1 MTLYV
6 WLKLFHLLGV
16 VVFLFAHGVSGG
28 ASFAIGRSVEAD
40 TRRLLRISQISA
52 MVSNPGLV
60 LIVVTGVWM
69 AFLGSYWSRGWVWAA
84 VVILAVTIAGM
95 ALFARPYY
103 AAREAKSDDVL
114 SKALT
119 RLNPRAA
126 AGVGAVALVLLVA
139 LMVLKP
145 F

>member
-6 WLKLFHLLGV
+6 WLKLFHLLGL

-28 ASFAIGRSVEAD
+28 ASFAIGRSVEPD
-40 TRRLLRISQISA
+40 TRRLLRISQVSA
-52 MVSNPGLV
+52 MISNPGLV
-60 LIVVTGVWM
+60 LVIVTGVWM

-84 VVILAVTIAGM
+84 IVILVLTIAGM
-95 ALFARPYY
+95 VFFARPYY
-103 AAREAKSDDVL
+103 MARDATADDAL
-114 SKALT
+114 GQALT

-126 AGVGAVALVLLVA
+126 AGVGTVALVLLVA

>member
-28 ASFAIGRSVEAD
+28 ASIAIGRAPEAD
-40 TRRLLRISQISA
+40 TRRLLRISQVSA
-52 MVSNPGLV
+52 MFSNPGLL
-60 LIVVTGVWM
+60 LIIVTGVWM
-69 AFLGSYWSRGWVWAA
+69 AWLGSYWSRVWPWAS
-84 VVILAVTIAGM
+84 VVILTLTIAGM
-95 ALFARPYY
+95 VFVALPYY
-103 AAREAKSDDVL
+103 QARDAKSDDVL
-114 SKALT
+114 TAALT
-119 RLNPRAA
+119 RTQPRAA
-126 AGVGAVALVLLVA
+126 AIFGGIALVLLVA

>member
-28 ASFAIGRSVEAD
+28 ASFAIGRAPEAD
-40 TRRLLRISQISA
+40 TRRLLRISQ
-52 MVSNPGLV
+52 VS
-60 LIVVTGVWM
+60 
-69 AFLGSYWSRGWVWAA
+69 
-84 VVILAVTIAGM
+84 
-95 ALFARPYY
+95 
-103 AAREAKSDDVL
+103 AKSDDVL
-114 SKALT
+114 TAALT
-119 RLNPRAA
+119 RTQPRAA
-126 AGVGAVALVLLVA
+126 AIFGGIALVLLVA

>member
-28 ASFAIGRSVEAD
+28 ASFAIGRAVEPD
-40 TRRLLRISQISA
+40 TRRLLRISQVSA
-52 MVSNPGLV
+52 MFANPGLLV
-60 LIVVTGVWM
+60 ILVTGLWM
-69 AFLGSYWSRGWVWAA
+69 AWLGNFWSRGWPWAA
-84 VVILAVTIAGM
+84 VAILVVTIAFM
-95 ALFARPYY
+95 FYVARPYY

-114 SKALT
+114 AATLS
-119 RLNPRAA
+119 RVQPRAA
-126 AGVGAVALVLLVA
+126 AIVGAVALVVLVT
-139 LMVLKP
+139 LMVVKP